1 MGLTLSSERRS
12 VFYFIGDSITEHGSD
27 PCKNGF
33 ITVLQNHYVR
43 SVDCINRGLSGY
55 NSRWVQKY
63 ALPIFAKELQTEYS
77 ASFITVFL
85 GANDAVLEHGPDKAQ
100 YVSLQEYRAN
110 LQKILQ
116 TVQPLLAPH
125 GQVLLI
131 TPPCVIDSM
140 RHNDRSNAS
149 AAKYAKMCVDLAT
162 AENVHVL
169 DLHTYFNATFPDE
182 NVRKRYFVDGLHFSK
197 KGNKEVGKLLGIAIN
212 GMFDKE
218 ELDKLN
224 KWRLPDWQDLVPHAE
239 SQRGKE
245 LVSHKQ

>member
-1 MGLTLSSERRS
+1 MGLTLSSERRP
-12 VFYFIGDSITEHGSD
+12 VFYFIGNGSN

-33 ITVLQNHYVR
+33 ITVLQNHM
-43 SVDCINRGLSGY
+43 
-55 NSRWVQKY
+55 Y
-63 ALPIFAKELQTEYS
+63 AWPTVLIAIQLQM
-77 ASFITVFL
+77 
-85 GANDAVLEHGPDKAQ
+85 EHGPDKTQ
-100 YVSLQEYRAN
+100 YMSLQEYRAN

-116 TVQPLLAPH
+116 TVQPLLAPD

-131 TPPCVIDSM
+131 TPPCIIHSM
-140 RHNDRSNAS
+140 RHNDCSNAS
-149 AAKYAKMCVDLAT
+149 AAKYAKVCVDLAT

-197 KGNKEVGKLLGIAIN
+197 KGNKKVGKLLEIAIN

-218 ELDKLN
+218 ELNKLN
-224 KWRLPDWQDLVPHAE
+224 KWRLPDWQALVPHAE
-239 SQRGKE
+239 PQRGKE